1 MPLPTRDILGV
12 LVDNL
17 GKRMTVT
24 PLSLQK
30 ATGWAQGLNIPMGG
44 ETVIY
49 TGQMYQLMPAII
61 AMEKVTSRFEESWMN
76 NFFSI
81 GRIVN
86 KFINTSWFIT
96 RTSHEAQ
103 ETFNNL
109 LRNIACLL
117 RSVDVEF
124 GYLYGEELYVGTL
137 IHDEGVNDVFDN
149 HARKVYEVLRKHGV
163 KQVITVDPHTTNM
176 LRSVYPGIIEGFGLE
191 VKSYLEVLAER
202 NMDPV
207 KKLDLD
213 LVVHDSCVYARYE
226 NVIEEPRLLLQK
238 AGVRLKEPEYA
249 KKLTYCCGGPVESLF
264 PGKARAIAEKRMAQ
278 LISSGG
284 NVAAMCPICLVNLKN
299 AAAKERNMSVKDI
312 SEYLVEAYCD
322 ASRLVTGTSSLV

>member
-17 GKRMTVT
+17 DKRKTVT
-24 PLSLQK
+24 PLSRRK
-30 ATGWAQGLNIPMGG
+30 STGWAQGLNIPMGG

-96 RTSHEAQ
+96 RTKPEAQ
-103 ETFNNL
+103 EPFNNI

-117 RSVDVEF
+117 KSSGVEF
-124 GYLYGEELYVGTL
+124 GYLYGEELYAGTL
-137 IHDEGVNDVFDN
+137 VHDEGVNDVFEK
-149 HARKVYEVLRKHGV
+149 HARKVYEVLKKHGV

-176 LRSVYPGIIEGFGLE
+176 LKSVYPKIIKDYQLE

-202 NMDPV
+202 NIDPV

-213 LVVHDSCVYARYE
+213 IVIHDSCVYARYE
-226 NVIEEPRLLLQK
+226 NIIEEPRRLLKK
-238 AGVRLKEPEYA
+238 AGVRIIEPEYSG
-249 KKLTYCCGGPVESLF
+249 KLTFCCGGPVESLF
-264 PGKARAIAEKRMAQ
+264 PSKARSIAEKRIIQ
-278 LISSGG
+278 LKSNG
-284 NVAAMCPICLVNLKN
+284 NNVVAMCPICLVNLKN
-299 AAAKERNMSVKDI
+299 AAGKERDMSVKDI
-312 SEYLVEAYCD
+312 SEYLAEAYCG
-322 ASRLVTGTSSLV
+322 V